1 MTGLQVVEVNMHV
14 DDVMTEKEYTAT
26 KQSGKVNEKEIQ

>member
-14 DDVMTEKEYTAT
+14 DDVMTEKEYTSS
-26 KQSGKVNEKEIQ
+26 KQSGATDKGIS